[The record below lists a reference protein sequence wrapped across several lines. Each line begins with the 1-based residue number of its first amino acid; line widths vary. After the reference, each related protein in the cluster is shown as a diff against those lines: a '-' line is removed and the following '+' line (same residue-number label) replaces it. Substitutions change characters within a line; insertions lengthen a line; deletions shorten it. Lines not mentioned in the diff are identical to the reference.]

1 MIKKKIILIYF
12 LLSFFS
18 VQAAEN
24 NKYFKQGVELFKN
37 NKLDEAKISFEKD
50 IVRNTKNKE
59 SYLYLS
65 KIYKKKNNLNE
76 FEKNLNTVLLLDPK
90 NEEALYLFILKEIK
104 DADYENAVVRF
115 ELFKKSCQKI
125 CDKQKEI
132 NQLLKKN
139 KT

>member
-59 SYLYLS
+59 SYLYIS
-65 KIYKKKNNLNE
+65 KIYKNKNDALQGNLTSSDRVGVILLKSKSQKTLKDLIEFVKKN
-76 FEKNLNTVLLLDPK
+76 TRVLDI
-90 NEEALYLFILKEIK
+90 EGK
-104 DADYENAVVRF
+104 DITIY
-115 ELFKKSCQKI
+115 
-125 CDKQKEI
+125 
-132 NQLLKKN
+132 
-139 KT
+139 